1 MHRRVVLAV
10 YYGLAV
16 AAGVADGLV
25 PYDTS
30 AAFVEAAFSVV
41 VIIVGYFVLGERGFA
56 KHFAAWL
63 VLAVVAGLAVSV
75 VVGR

>member
-1 MHRRVVLAV
+1 VHRRVVLAV

-16 AAGVADGLV
+16 VAGVADGLV
-25 PYDTS
+25 PYGTS

-41 VIIVGYFVLGERGFA
+41 VIIVGYFLLGERGFA
-56 KHFAAWL
+56 KHFVAWL
-63 VLAVVAGLAVSV
+63 VLAVIAGLAVSV